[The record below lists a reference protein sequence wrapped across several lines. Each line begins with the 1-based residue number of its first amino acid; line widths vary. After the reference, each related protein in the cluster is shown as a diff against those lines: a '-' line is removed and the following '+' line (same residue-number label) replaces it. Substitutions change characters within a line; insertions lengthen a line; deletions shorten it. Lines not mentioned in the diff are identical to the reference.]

1 MKSLRIVLLL
11 IILLIVVLYRPM
23 GVWSELKRLWAR
35 RDYVLGVL
43 VTAVG
48 IYLLYGLYSM
58 YTQGWFDSILN
69 R

>member
-11 IILLIVVLYRPM
+11 IILLIIVLYRPR
-23 GVWSELKRLWAR
+23 GVWSELKRLWSR

-48 IYLLYGLYSM
+48 IYLLYGLYTM
-58 YTQGWFDSILN
+58 YTRGWFDGVLDW
-69 R
+69 